1 MNKPNDYEPIV
12 FKKPVASKAQPSSTA
27 SCTKIEKELR
37 RDDGEI
43 PQLKYMDPNFV
54 KRVVQARLARKW
66 TRKMLANQLCVRE
79 SVVAEFESGSST
91 HNGPLVAKLK
101 QKLELHD

>member
-1 MNKPNDYEPIV
+1 MNKPNDYEHVV
-12 FKKPVASKAQPSSTA
+12 FKKPVAYKAPPST

-43 PQLKYMDPNFV
+43 PQLKYMDPSFV
-54 KRVVQARLARKW
+54 KRVVDARLARKW

-79 SVVAEFESGSST
+79 SVVTEFESGHSM
-91 HNGPLVAKLK
+91 HNGPLISKLK